1 MVKTPKN
8 PDFDLMRMR
17 NKYLPLWVEN
27 EENRKKVDALFLK
40 IFLEDFNLFTDVLVD
55 ARNIG

>member
-1 MVKTPKN
+1 MVKTRKN
-8 PDFDLMRMR
+8 SDADVQKMRL
-17 NKYLPLWVEN
+17 KYSPLVEEN